1 MTIPATTRQ
10 PLHRQIHAD
19 RNLQQLCA
27 GLTASTSLVF
37 ATLPANGDTLR
48 TADTPPAAVPA
59 APPPQRTLG
68 ELFDEALKAITAQDW
83 QGFITQCG
91 STVWNAPLDFGQ
103 AILVGIYDY
112 VKKQLE
118 TITHTASSIVRWAGD
133 AWDCISDIGASGLV
147 DPDTILRSTVCQP
160 FHTIAKGM
168 KAVAD
173 VAEQIKALGVSGV
186 LEMVGQFMSGALD
199 LLNDL
204 LHNLLQWLGD
214 RAATI
219 RQWLTDTARDVKAL
233 GGLAGSLI
241 ASILVEIATSGLGR
255 AAKAVMFVSGLPI
268 PDPDPGVPATTA
280 EGIGE
285 STQAVAMSAR
295 GASMEILDELAEVIQ
310 KILSAKGPRFTR
322 NMSLK
327 KLRILEKYVPEHK
340 LQKFMSE
347 RDKLARAIAH
357 KLEKLRGQVR
367 PYHLSVDEARDFNR
381 RVLAFHY
388 SEALAEGDFN
398 DYFHLL
404 GRRDAILPQV
414 FESNHIVEA
423 RMFRSNRW
431 RNEFAQL
438 GWDAETKMDAIL
450 LTSAEHTGSARQMF
464 LRQGL
469 SEADIARIAP
479 PNNITRNLL
488 DKIKFRADVVGN
500 PAGVLVIESN
510 TPFSSVFSKYMEV
523 YKADMP
529 DLWNAKLRGQFTTWK
544 NLLNLTV
551 PVP

>member
-10 PLHRQIHAD
+10 PLHRQIQAD

-68 ELFDEALKAITAQDW
+68 DLFDEALKAITAQDW

>member
-10 PLHRQIHAD
+10 PLHRQIQAD

-160 FHTIAKGM
+160 FHTIAQGM

-268 PDPDPGVPATTA
+268 PDPGVRATAA
-280 EGIGE
+280 EDTGE

>member
-10 PLHRQIHAD
+10 PLHRQIQAD

-423 RMFRSNRW
+423 RMFRSGRW